1 MKIACIGWG
10 SLIWDP
16 RDLKIKD
23 KNWFKDGPILPVE
36 FVRISGNKRV
46 TLVVDPTAE
55 LIVTLWNLMD
65 TNDFQIAFDSILQRE
80 ETIPKRIHSIDSKSI
95 PNTEIEKIIQ
105 SWLNEKE
112 LDAAIWTG
120 LYLNNKVQD
129 SRPTIEE
136 IIGHLQSL
144 NGTELEK
151 AKEYILKTPKQI
163 NTNYRKEIMKSLNW

>member
-1 MKIACIGWG
+1 MKIDCIGWG

-46 TLVVDPTAE
+46 TLVIDPIAKS
-55 LIVTLWNLMD
+55 LITLWNLMD
-65 TNDFQIAFDSILQRE
+65 TNDFQIAFNSILERE
-80 ETIPKRIHSIDSKSI
+80 RTITKRIHSIDSKSI

-105 SWLNEKE
+105 SWLIEKE
-112 LDAAIWTG
+112 LDTAIWTG

-129 SRPTIEE
+129 KRPTIEE
-136 IIGHLQSL
+136 VISHLQSL
-144 NGTELEK
+144 SGTELEK
-151 AKEYILKTPKQI
+151 AKEYIMKTPEQI
-163 NTNYRKEIMKSLNW
+163 NTNYRKEIMKTLNW